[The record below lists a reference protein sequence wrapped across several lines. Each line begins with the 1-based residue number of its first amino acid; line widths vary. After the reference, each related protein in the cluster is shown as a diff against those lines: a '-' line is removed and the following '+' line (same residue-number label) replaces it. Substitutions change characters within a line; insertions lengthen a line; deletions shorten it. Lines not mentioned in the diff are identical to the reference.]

1 MLCLFASKNRG
12 LDEKQNPRRTYLK
25 LTAVIWGGGGGIPR
39 HRSRGQLRKV
49 GGRKCRP
56 SS

>member
-25 LTAVIWGGGGGIPR
+25 LTAVIWGGGGGEGSLGTR
-39 HRSRGQLRKV
+39 AEDS
-49 GGRKCRP
+49 
-56 SS
+56 